1 MIIDIEC
8 PQCNGEG
15 KVMGVAPSKRALF
28 VSYDD
33 LSPDDYALDCPNC
46 DATGVVEYDPE
57 EEAE

>member
-1 MIIDIEC
+1 
-8 PQCNGEG
+8 
-15 KVMGVAPSKRALF
+15 MGVAPSKRALF